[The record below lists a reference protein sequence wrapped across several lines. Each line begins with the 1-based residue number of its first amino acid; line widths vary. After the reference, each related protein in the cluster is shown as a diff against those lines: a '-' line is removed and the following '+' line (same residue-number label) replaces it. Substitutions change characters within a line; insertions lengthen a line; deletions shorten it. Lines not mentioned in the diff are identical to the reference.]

1 MIFKNEKEL
10 EKFLLA
16 KCRDALFKAQ
26 EEVYNIIKE
35 FLDQFY
41 ADYDPI
47 MYQRTNQFLNSLVK
61 SRVTSD
67 GKGYSAE
74 VYFDLDYIYRTGSN
88 PTGEEVMQAAAYG
101 GHGAEGLRV
110 MSGKN
115 GIDVWNSPLQI
126 LDDEAIKILVD
137 MLKAE
142 GIPIK

>member
-10 EKFLLA
+10 ENFLLA

-26 EEVYNIIKE
+26 EEVYNIIKK

-61 SRVTSD
+61 SRVVPD

-74 VYFDLDYIYRTGSN
+74 VYFDLDYIYRTGSY
-88 PTGEEVMQAAAYG
+88 PTGEQVMQAAKYG

-110 MSGKN
+110 MSGKS
-115 GIDVWNSPLQI
+115 GVDVWNSPLQI
-126 LDDEAIKILVD
+126 LDTEAIKILVD

-142 GIPIK
+142 GIPII